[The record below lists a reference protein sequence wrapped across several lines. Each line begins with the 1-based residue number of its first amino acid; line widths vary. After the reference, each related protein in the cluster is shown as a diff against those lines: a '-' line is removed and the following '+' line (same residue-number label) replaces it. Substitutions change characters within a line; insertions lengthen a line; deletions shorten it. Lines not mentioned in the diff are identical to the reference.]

1 MDNLK
6 AALGWFDLGL
16 RPFPCYEKDEWQGDT
31 LRLRKSPRT
40 KRGFYDA
47 FDSRAQIENYWL
59 EHPEHLVGVW
69 CGERLVVL
77 DIDIDKDDGRDGQ
90 FALDENGVDV
100 PKTFSVRTHSGGEH
114 RFYLNSTG
122 APLGPA
128 SNIVLENG
136 LVLPGVDRRAG
147 SSYFIAWSDEVPQSL
162 EELAPAPAWLLRPH
176 SSSSLSAHDGSLS
189 EWFESL
195 PQGHPTPRVRDF
207 VDRILAVPDSKFGHD
222 AMRDRQFELV
232 QLAVEGHTGVLQA
245 LFALKE
251 RWLRPPWDKA
261 KYEVDWEKSLIGAI
275 KKFGALAARE
285 NGESEDELFAAA
297 VRKRTW
303 DKRVEIESDARLLA
317 EGYSGTTLLTFDEL
331 RNLQRDYLVQD
342 FVPLFKGL
350 TVMVAKPNMGKT
362 FAYIDM
368 VCRMVFNMEWMG
380 KKTSRTKT
388 LLVLGE
394 GTHGYM
400 DRLEAWCTKHSKPV
414 AEVENW
420 VHIVDG
426 ANLSNSASLERLSAL
441 VGELSIGFIVLDTWA
456 ATSGVP
462 DEDKAAVT
470 SIALNKLRETVDQ
483 ASILL
488 IHHPNKSSEDST
500 RPVARGSS
508 ALEGRADVV
517 MTIVEDKK
525 YKSKSGM
532 SREWKMLSTESKHG
546 GKNRGAKQ
554 ESIRGAYLESFSDS
568 AVWAV
573 DTSSLVRPGTA
584 LVQEHLTGPMSIQD
598 FVAKTGKSP
607 STAGRYLQDAVADGV
622 VIKVKSKAANQPDI
636 FEPTMSELSRR
647 SGY

>member
-1 MDNLK
+1 M
-6 AALGWFDLGL
+6 
-16 RPFPCYEKDEWQGDT
+16 
-31 LRLRKSPRT
+31 
-40 KRGFYDA
+40 
-47 FDSRAQIENYWL
+47 
-59 EHPEHLVGVW
+59 
-69 CGERLVVL
+69 
-77 DIDIDKDDGRDGQ
+77 
-90 FALDENGVDV
+90 
-100 PKTFSVRTHSGGEH
+100 
-114 RFYLNSTG
+114 
-122 APLGPA
+122 
-128 SNIVLENG
+128 
-136 LVLPGVDRRAG
+136 
-147 SSYFIAWSDEVPQSL
+147 
-162 EELAPAPAWLLRPH
+162 
-176 SSSSLSAHDGSLS
+176 
-189 EWFESL
+189 
-195 PQGHPTPRVRDF
+195 
-207 VDRILAVPDSKFGHD
+207 
-222 AMRDRQFELV
+222 
-232 QLAVEGHTGVLQA
+232 
-245 LFALKE
+245 
-251 RWLRPPWDKA
+251 RPPWDKA

-317 EGYSGTTLLTFDEL
+317 DGYSGTTLLTFDEL

-568 AVWAV
+568 AVWEV